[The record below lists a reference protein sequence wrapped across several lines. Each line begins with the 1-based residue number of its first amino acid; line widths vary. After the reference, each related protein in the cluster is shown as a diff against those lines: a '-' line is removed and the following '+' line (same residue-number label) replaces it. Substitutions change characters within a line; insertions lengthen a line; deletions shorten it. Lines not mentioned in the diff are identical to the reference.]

1 MYKQLVLFLSI
12 VSITTTAPVINTTEN
27 NALSNSIAKS
37 NDGISNTT
45 TSTTTTTTSASTNKE
60 RNWLLTK
67 AWLIDN
73 INRLRHEFNELERD
87 YSQHIESANTLNT
100 NKDKQLVEE
109 MATLRADHT
118 VLSQQ
123 QNQII
128 QLIKKSQLK
137 PTLSEPSKEHWK
149 ETNSSD
155 NSVLPKKRHKKRHT
169 NSRNLTKKELTFEE
183 QTKRNMSE
191 VFAEMSSLH
200 DITINIFEDLM
211 DIEKKVNDKLG
222 QS

>member
-1 MYKQLVLFLSI
+1 MYKIYVLLLSI
-12 VSITTTAPVINTTEN
+12 VTIATTAPLVNTNEN
-27 NALSNSIAKS
+27 KVLSNSASKPIES
-37 NDGISNTT
+37 TTT
-45 TSTTTTTTSASTNKE
+45 TSTTTTTSASTSKE

-87 YSQHIESANTLNT
+87 YSQHIENDNTLNLK
-100 NKDKQLVEE
+100 KDKQLVEE

-123 QNQII
+123 QKQII
-128 QLIKKSQLK
+128 QLIKKSQIK
-137 PTLSEPSKEHWK
+137 SITSQPTKQQWT
-149 ETNSSD
+149 ETNGSD
-155 NSVLPKKRHKKRHT
+155 NSVVLKRHKKRQIHS
-169 NSRNLTKKELTFEE
+169 NFNDFVKKEQTFED

-191 VFAEMSSLH
+191 VFAEMSALH

-211 DIEKKVNDKLG
+211 DIEKKVNQKLG
-222 QS
+222 